1 MLFLTLQLDVGINMI
16 ACKTKES
23 IEAVASA
30 GTLITDTTVGTGGGL
45 PVRRAC
51 WGSGK
56 SRNSASKVSLRWVG
70 VGDPEERLTTR
81 FTSGPGHEFQQVL
94 LSSVVTVS
102 ELDFNFWCGRSRNI
116 NVNLNLG
123 NCKVGEGF
131 ESILNRVRVFRC
143 SQATR
148 VYGIHVNFDG
158 TGIVLATELVNKT
171 QLEESFLHGAFEGA
185 SQLLEIL
192 TTVGLTFGFRIIT
205 SGAPTE

>member
-30 GTLITDTTVGTGGGL
+30 GTLITDTTVGAGGGL
-45 PVRRAC
+45 PVCRAC

-56 SRNSASKVSLRWVG
+56 SRNSASEVSLRWVG

-81 FTSGPGHEFQQVL
+81 FTSGPGHETQQVL

-102 ELDFNFWCGRSRNI
+102 ELDFNFWRGRSRNI

-131 ESILNRVRVFRC
+131 ESILNRVRVLRC
-143 SQATR
+143 TQASHAS
-148 VYGIHVNFDG
+148 HVNFDG
-158 TGIVLATELVNKT
+158 TGVVLATELVNKT
-171 QLEESFLHGAFEGA
+171 QLEECFRHSAFECA